1 MNNIFLLVFFFIV
14 VLTLLSD
21 MKKMRSQHKSLKTL
35 YFVLYTLTSAMFI
48 CMLLGIKLLLPTYLF
63 VNNLST
69 WVHQFLK
76 V

>member
-14 VLTLLSD
+14 VITLVSD
-21 MKKMRSQHKSLKTL
+21 MKKMQSQHKSLKTL
-35 YFVLYTLTSAMFI
+35 YVVLYTLTSAMFI
-48 CMLLGIKLLLPTYLF
+48 CMLLGIKFLPTYLF

-69 WVHQFLK
+69 WVHQFLQ